1 MTAIK
6 GRKVGTSGQTTS
18 VAGNDEIML
27 ENCALQPESTA
38 LCKVAYAVM
47 QKKECL
53 FKAFTI

>member
-1 MTAIK
+1 MAAIK

-18 VAGNDEIML
+18 VADNDEIML

-38 LCKVAYAVM
+38 LYKAAYAVM

-53 FKAFTI
+53 FKTFTI